1 MGRARCS
8 ISSHG
13 RGLVVASDGAGR
25 RPPLGLASGYGG
37 QSESRPGGA
46 EQGRRDGSHGGVG
59 EVVVQQRGGA
69 AAWGARCSIS
79 SHGRR
84 LVGEKIGEN
93 LHERIRLWWKMRW
106 APPCAVRL
114 LLLRRNA

>member
-1 MGRARCS
+1 
-8 ISSHG
+8 
-13 RGLVVASDGAGR
+13 
-25 RPPLGLASGYGG
+25 
-37 QSESRPGGA
+37 
-46 EQGRRDGSHGGVG
+46 
-59 EVVVQQRGGA
+59 VQQRGGA

-106 APPCAVRL
+106 APPCAVRF
-114 LLLRRNA
+114 LLLRRPDFCFVLQVSCGLLHGEVHRFKPRGVVQQ